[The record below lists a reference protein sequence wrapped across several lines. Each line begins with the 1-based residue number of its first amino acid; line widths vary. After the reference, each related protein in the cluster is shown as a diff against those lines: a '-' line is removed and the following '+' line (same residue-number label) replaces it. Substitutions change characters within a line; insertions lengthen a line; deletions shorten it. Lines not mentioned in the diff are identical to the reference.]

1 MLHTYRMG
9 GNFRGV
15 LIFVDFVGPT
25 QTTKIY
31 SKNHCTSTKITF
43 CLLDI
48 YLCSMSSPTLFRGTR
63 GGTIPTTV
71 RVSGV
76 LREFNMAM
84 LKYVRLLCDLPAPV
98 AVQEETVP
106 AAELQKKQRG
116 KYQHFSPKEN
126 ATIGRYASEHGV
138 ANTVKHFKEKVLKES
153 TVQDWRDL
161 YRGNSKRNSKTMEF
175 ISRKQQKDQ
184 TCCFF
189 LLYTVKFG
197 HVLVP
202 ILPCIYGGL

>member
-1 MLHTYRMG
+1 
-9 GNFRGV
+9 
-15 LIFVDFVGPT
+15 
-25 QTTKIY
+25 
-31 SKNHCTSTKITF
+31 
-43 CLLDI
+43 
-48 YLCSMSSPTLFRGTR
+48 MSSPTLFRGTR

-84 LKYVRLLCDLPAPV
+84 LKYVRLLRDLPAPV
-98 AVQEETVP
+98 AVQEETVPVQEETVP

-153 TVQDWRDL
+153 TMQDWRDL
-161 YRGNSKRNSKTMEF
+161 YRGNSKTIEF